1 MYAKSDRLQ
10 EYAAWEYICIY
21 KYYKFQNKDFLILKK
36 YISYARINLKYQIDR
51 GDSFGYRGANSYGWK
66 E

>member
-1 MYAKSDRLQ
+1 MIKYRFWLFQ
-10 EYAAWEYICIY
+10 YICIY

-51 GDSFGYRGANSYGWK
+51 GDSFGYSGANSYGCK